1 MLLGSS
7 WPPKTTLLTQFLN
20 GWNSLSNFRP
30 KKPKKYHEKNR
41 KKTPKKTERYCKFRI
56 WDWFFR
62 FFQLQPPPPTGHH
75 TAIIYSHKPLQSPYL
90 ARINLHKALI
100 PSKSPHN
107 FAKSPFSPNW
117 PSHIPNLLILQKPQF
132 TINSPYSLY

>member
-20 GWNSLSNFRP
+20 GWNFLSKFRP
-30 KKPKKYHEKNR
+30 KKTEKVPRKKNR
-41 KKTPKKTERYCKFRI
+41 KKPNTTANFKFGTG
-56 WDWFFR
+56 FFR
-62 FFQLQPPPPTGHH
+62 FFQLQPPPHWPSHGHH
-75 TAIIYSHKPLQSPYL
+75 LLPLALTKPLFSP
-90 ARINLHKALI
+90 NLPLNKALI
-100 PSKSPHN
+100 PPKSPHN